1 MNKEHQE
8 EAKRPHKKKKTH
20 RLYAAI
26 VLTLGIII
34 ICLTVLILFY
44 VQRIEIK
51 GNLYCTDKTIVEA
64 IQNDRFSINTLY
76 IKAKYDM
83 GKGEIPAGL
92 ESMKVSIKNPW
103 TLRVT
108 VEEKQSI
115 GYIEHKKQRV
125 YFDKEGMVII
135 DGLAVV
141 KGVPLVK
148 GIDFKNIKLN
158 QKLECENSSVF
169 EEIALLTQEM
179 KKHELTVDKVLYVN
193 DRVYAYVGNIC
204 ISFGMDVTA
213 EKVAQVKP
221 ICKKLEDKEGTL
233 HLENYS
239 GGNETIT
246 FAIGEFPK
254 EK

>member
-1 MNKEHQE
+1 MNKEHQQE
-8 EAKRPHKKKKTH
+8 VVRPHKKKKSH
-20 RLYAAI
+20 KLYAAI
-26 VLTLGIII
+26 VLVLGVII

-51 GNLYCTDKTIVEA
+51 GNLYCTDKVIVEA
-64 IQNDRFSINTLY
+64 IQSDRFSVNTLY
-76 IKAKYDM
+76 IKAKYDA
-83 GKGEIPAGL
+83 GKGEIPSGL
-92 ESMKVSIKNPW
+92 KSMKVSIKNPW

-115 GYIEHKKQRV
+115 GYIEHKKQRA
-125 YFDKEGMVII
+125 YFDEEGLVII
-135 DGLAVV
+135 DGMTIV

-158 QKLECENSSVF
+158 QNLKCENSSVF
-169 EEIALLTQEM
+169 EEITLLTKEM
-179 KKHELTVDKVLYVN
+179 KKQELTVDKILYVN
-193 DRVYAYVGNIC
+193 DRVYAYVGKIC
-204 ISFGMDVTA
+204 ISFGMDVTE
-213 EKVAQVKP
+213 EKIAQVKP
-221 ICKKLEDKEGTL
+221 IIKKLEDKEGTL

>member
-8 EAKRPHKKKKTH
+8 EVVRPHKKKKSH

-26 VLTLGIII
+26 VLTLGVII

-64 IQNDRFSINTLY
+64 IQNDRFSVNTLY
-76 IKAKYDM
+76 IKAKYDA

-115 GYIEHKKQRV
+115 GFIEHKKQRV
-125 YFDKEGMVII
+125 YFDKEGIVII
-135 DGLAVV
+135 DGMAIV

-148 GIDFKNIKLN
+148 GIPFKNIKA
-158 QKLECENSSVF
+158 S
-169 EEIALLTQEM
+169 EEI
-179 KKHELTVDKVLYVN
+179 
-193 DRVYAYVGNIC
+193 
-204 ISFGMDVTA
+204 
-213 EKVAQVKP
+213 
-221 ICKKLEDKEGTL
+221 KEIY
-233 HLENYS
+233 ER
-239 GGNETIT
+239 
-246 FAIGEFPK
+246 
-254 EK
+254 